1 MKLNFAIA
9 ATVLAVNVNAIK
21 IGAILHSDH

>member
-1 MKLNFAIA
+1 MKLVFATA
-9 ATVLAVNVNAIK
+9 AIVLAANVNAIK